1 MHRYPKK
8 AYFKMQNVLVDDRRI
23 WVDLYVQFLIQASL
37 QSLTLLGSSQSV
49 ARLNK
54 GWSNNPIRE
63 GRGGRR
69 DIKGPGGG
77 GFGGRD
83 DLEATR
89 RYRDDA
95 RDENPSYGMVFDHR
109 GDSGSSRKHRDR
121 DERGPRKRSRSRSPR
136 ERRERRRS
144 YSRDADRRM
153 RAPTN
158 SDRDRDRFRD
168 RRR

>member
-1 MHRYPKK
+1 M
-8 AYFKMQNVLVDDRRI
+8 
-23 WVDLYVQFLIQASL
+23 
-37 QSLTLLGSSQSV
+37 LTPTLGSSQSV
-49 ARLNK
+49 SRLNK

-63 GRGGRR
+63 SKGGRR

-83 DLEATR
+83 DLEPTR

-95 RDENPSYGMVFDHR
+95 RDGSPSYGMVFDLR
-109 GDSGSSRKHRDR
+109 TDRDSSRKHRDR
-121 DERGPRKRSRSRSPR
+121 DERGSRRRSRSRSRSPR

-153 RAPTN
+153 RAPN
-158 SDRDRDRFRD
+158 SGRDRDGFRD